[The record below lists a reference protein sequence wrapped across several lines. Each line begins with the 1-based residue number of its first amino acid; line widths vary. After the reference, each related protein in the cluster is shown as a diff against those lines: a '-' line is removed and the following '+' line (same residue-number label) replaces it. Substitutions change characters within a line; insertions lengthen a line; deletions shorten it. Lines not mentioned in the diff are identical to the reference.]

1 MTQHTPRRTF
11 RAETPLWDAFLAK
24 YGKRRASA
32 RLRELM
38 LLDLE
43 AEGPPT
49 QDQGPNAGRPKTHS
63 NAPKG

>member
-1 MTQHTPRRTF
+1 MTHHTPRRTV
-11 RAETPLWDAFLAK
+11 RIGTPLWDAFLAK
-24 YGKRRASA
+24 HGKRRASA

-49 QDQGPNAGRPKTHS
+49 QDQGPHARRPKTHS